1 MLRALNVTKVFE
13 SGFLRKTKIAA
24 VNGVDLEIGEASTLG
39 LVGES
44 GSGKTTLGR
53 VLLLLTYPTE
63 GKIFLD
69 ETELTKA
76 KGGELRELRGEM
88 QLIPQHP
95 EAALDPRW
103 KIRDSIAELMRT
115 HSLVSNRD
123 EEREK
128 ILELL
133 GVVGLKEEHLER
145 YPHELSG
152 GELQRVMIARA
163 LSLNPRFIVA
173 DEPTSMLDVS
183 VQAQILNLLID
194 LQDRFGVSYLFIT
207 HDLEVARRMSDRIAI
222 MYSGQ
227 IVEVADTVELFHNP
241 LHPYTKVLLESTDLS
256 DSSAGFV
263 SIRANSTTREGC
275 KYYAHCPLRNA
286 RCRREPPKLVEVNRG
301 HWVRCFLCLLP
312 T

>member
-1 MLRALNVTKVFE
+1 MLRALSITKVFE
-13 SGFLRKTKIAA
+13 SGFLRKTKVVA

-53 VLLLLTYPTE
+53 LLLLLTRPTD
-63 GKIFLD
+63 GRIFLD
-69 ETELTKA
+69 GKELTKA
-76 KGGELRELRGEM
+76 GKGELRKLRGEM

-103 KIRDSIAELMRT
+103 KIRDSIAELMRI
-115 HSLVSNRD
+115 HNSVRNKN

-128 ILELL
+128 VAELL
-133 GVVGLKEEHLER
+133 EIVGLKEEHLDR

-163 LSLNPRFIVA
+163 LSLNPKFIVA

-183 VQAQILNLLID
+183 VQAQILNLLME
-194 LQDRFGVSYLFIT
+194 LQERLGVSYLFIT
-207 HDLEVARRMSDRIAI
+207 HDLEVAQRMSSHIAV

-227 IVEVADTVELFHNP
+227 IVEAAETVELFRNP
-241 LHPYTKVLLESTDLS
+241 LHPYTKALLESTRLLDNQPGFAPIGAN
-256 DSSAGFV
+256 SSAG
-263 SIRANSTTREGC
+263 EGC
-275 KYYAHCPLRNA
+275 KYYARCPLSSDL
-286 RCRREPPKLVEVNRG
+286 CRREPPQLVEVGSR
-301 HWVRCFLCLLP
+301 HWVRCFLFSS